1 MTSQNSVFRLK
12 VSRFDML
19 CQFELTWGEGQS
31 LIARLKYPE
40 TLDSLYQDWQ
50 QAYLNFYNSRRHIP
64 EPMPFEPSPLR
75 ARAVTS
81 GNVKPVVD
89 WQSELI
95 DAETA
100 LLREFQ
106 IWLWQ
111 GELRE
116 ISKAI
121 AAASRQLTEG
131 SHQKIDVLLTCDP
144 IDLVRLPWETWEITD
159 DLAAT
164 GKIRIARAP
173 VNIRAESASAKRSRW
188 RRARILAIC
197 CDDVGLN
204 LSREKQILKSLEPLV
219 SVTLVGWSTD
229 TQQPLAQVR
238 QDITNA
244 ITDEQ
249 GWDILFFAG
258 HSDETRMTGG
268 RLAIAPNAS
277 ITIEEL
283 RPYLAIAKNH
293 GLQLALFNS
302 CSGLQIAESL
312 IDLGLNQV
320 VVMRERV
327 HNQVAQEFLVQ
338 FARSLIIYKDVQ
350 EAVQEATQ
358 LFFNINSRKRLQYPS
373 AYLVPSLFR
382 RPRAP
387 LFRLT
392 PPDWRQWIGALLPKK
407 RYELAAVSLI
417 SLLSLLP
424 PIQTAL
430 LNQRSLI
437 QAQYR
442 QLTNQID
449 ANQLPELALIRID
462 DESINRDKNDIGNP
476 NPMSHKYIG
485 KLVERLDQLNV
496 KVIGVDYLL
505 DRPDPNSDFLSER
518 VQQATNRGA
527 RFVFAKTPTNNGGWL
542 QTPIEITD
550 LRNISADAVRAQGTD
565 FHIPLQVKNFE
576 PALPFSYWM
585 VWFHRVCIQTP
596 SEICTQTS
604 IDAQETLATNYSLQY
619 IPQIH
624 QSSFSAFAYS
634 LGRQT
639 WLHPITDF
647 SIPPHQ
653 AYTEI
658 PAWKLLHDP
667 NLPELRRLPQQS
679 VMIASGGYQEAGLVP
694 ADSVENFAPPAAM
707 QHWYLQQNPQNP
719 YRKMTGGEH
728 MGYLFHHFLHQRL
741 VMPIPDFWM
750 VLLAM
755 VAGKLAVFRFQHQR
769 SKRSTGVLIGAG
781 GTLAYV
787 LFSLQLYISALAI
800 LLPIVLPTT
809 MFWFY
814 ILPVLLKKKQILSS
828 F

>member
-1 MTSQNSVFRLK
+1 MTAQNVVFRLK
-12 VSRFDML
+12 VSRFDAL

-31 LIARLKYPE
+31 LIARLNYPLI
-40 TLDSLYQDWQ
+40 LDQLYQEWQ
-50 QAYLNFYNSRRHIP
+50 QAYLNFYNSKRHIP
-64 EPMPFEPSPLR
+64 DPLPSEPSPLR

-81 GNVKPVVD
+81 GTVQPVVD
-89 WQSELI
+89 WQAELI

-116 ISKAI
+116 ISRAI
-121 AAASRQLTEG
+121 AVASRQLIEG
-131 SHQKIDVLLTCDP
+131 TDQKIDILLTCDP
-144 IDLVRLPWETWEITD
+144 LDLVRLPWETWEITD

-164 GKIRIARAP
+164 GRIRIARSP
-173 VNIRAESASAKRSRW
+173 INIRAESMINKRPRW
-188 RRARILAIC
+188 KRARILAIC

-229 TQQPLAQVR
+229 TQQSLTQVR
-238 QDITNA
+238 QDMIDA

-258 HSDETRMTGG
+258 HSDETRMAGG

-338 FARSLIIYKDVQ
+338 VARSLAAFKDVQ

-358 LFFNINSRKRLQYPS
+358 LFLNLNSRKRLQYPS

-382 RPRAP
+382 RPGAP

-392 PPDWRQWIGALLPKK
+392 PPSNLRYWMGVLLPQK
-407 RYELAAVSLI
+407 RYELGAVSLI
-417 SLLSLLP
+417 ALLSLLP
-424 PIQTAL
+424 PVQTAL

-442 QLTNQID
+442 QITKQFDGNP
-449 ANQLPELALIRID
+449 PELALIRID
-462 DESINRDKNDIGNP
+462 DESINRDRNDIGNP
-476 NPMSHKYIG
+476 NPMSHRYIG
-485 KLVERLDQLNV
+485 RLIERLDQLNV
-496 KVIGVDYLL
+496 KVIGIDYLL
-505 DRPDPNSDFLSER
+505 DRPDPNSDFLAER
-518 VQQATNRGA
+518 VRQATNRGVQ
-527 RFVFAKTPTNNGGWL
+527 FVFAKTPTNNGGWL
-542 QTPIEITD
+542 QTPTEITD
-550 LRNISADAVRAQGTD
+550 SRNINADAVRAQTTD
-565 FHIPLQVKNFE
+565 FHIPLQVKALE
-576 PALPFSYWM
+576 PALPFSYWL
-585 VWFHRVCIQTP
+585 VWLHRVCIQSP
-596 SEICTQTS
+596 SFSCTQAS
-604 IDAQETLATNYSLQY
+604 VDQQESTATDYSLQHL
-619 IPQIH
+619 PQIH
-624 QSSFSAFAYS
+624 QSLFSSFAYG
-634 LGRQT
+634 LGGQT
-639 WLHPITDF
+639 WLHAITDF

-667 NLPELRRLPQQS
+667 NMPKLRRLPQQS
-679 VMIASGGYQEAGLVP
+679 VMIVSGGYQEAGLVP
-694 ADSVENFAPPAAM
+694 ADNVENFTPPAAM
-707 QHWYLQQNPQNP
+707 QYWYLQHNPQNP
-719 YRKMTGGEH
+719 YRRMTGGEH

-741 VMPIPDFWM
+741 VMPVPDFWM
-750 VLLAM
+750 VLLAA
-755 VAGKLAVFRFQHQR
+755 VAGKLILFRLQNRFI
-769 SKRSTGVLIGAG
+769 KRSTAVFIGVG

-787 LFSLQLYISALAI
+787 LFSLQLYISTFAI
-800 LLPIVLPTT
+800 LIPVILPSA
-809 MFWFY
+809 MFWVY
-814 ILPVLLKKKQILSS
+814 VLPVLWKKKPIS
-828 F
+828 

>member
-1 MTSQNSVFRLK
+1 MTSQNRIFRLK
-12 VSRFDML
+12 VSRFEAL

-31 LIARLKYPE
+31 LIARLDYPE
-40 TLDSLYQDWQ
+40 TLDQLYQDWQ
-50 QAYLNFYNSRRHIP
+50 QAYLNFYSSRRYIP
-64 EPMPFEPSPLR
+64 DPLPSEPSPLR

-81 GNVKPVVD
+81 GNVMPAVD
-89 WQSELI
+89 WQAELI

-121 AAASRQLTEG
+121 AAASRQLSEG
-131 SHQKIDVLLTCDP
+131 ADQKIDVLLTCDP
-144 IDLVRLPWETWEITD
+144 LDLVRLPWETWEITD

-164 GKIRIARAP
+164 GKIRIARSP
-173 VNIRAESASAKRSRW
+173 VNIRAEPATVKRPRW
-188 RRARILAIC
+188 KRARILAIC

-204 LSREKQILKSLEPLV
+204 LSQEKQILKSLEPLV

-238 QDITNA
+238 QDITDA

-258 HSDETRMTGG
+258 HSDETCMAGG
-268 RLAIAPNAS
+268 RLAIAPGAS

-283 RPYLAIAKNH
+283 RPYLAIAKNR

-320 VVMRERV
+320 VIMRERV

-338 FARSLIIYKDVQ
+338 FARSLAAYKDVQ

-358 LFFNINSRKRLQYPS
+358 LFLNLNSRKRLQYPS

-382 RPRAP
+382 RPGSS

-392 PPDWRQWIGALLPKK
+392 PPDWRQWIGALLPQN
-407 RYELAAVSLI
+407 RYELAAISLI

-424 PIQTAL
+424 PLQTAL

-442 QLTNQID
+442 QITNQID
-449 ANQLPELALIRID
+449 TNQLPELALIRID
-462 DESINRDKNDIGNP
+462 DESISRDRNEIGNP
-476 NPMSHKYIG
+476 NPMSHQYIG
-485 KLVERLDQLNV
+485 RLVERLDQLNV

-505 DRPDPNSDFLSER
+505 DRPDLNSDFLAER
-518 VQQATNRGA
+518 VRQATDRGV

-542 QTPIEITD
+542 QTPTEITD
-550 LRNISADAVRAQGTD
+550 SRNINADAIRALGTN
-565 FHIPLQVKNFE
+565 FHMPIQDSTLE
-576 PALPFSYWM
+576 HALPFSYWL
-585 VWFHRVCIQTP
+585 VWFHRICIQNP
-596 SEICTQTS
+596 SDLCTQTS
-604 IDAQETLATNYSLQY
+604 TVAQEAFATRYAVEHL
-619 IPQIH
+619 PQIY
-624 QSSFSAFAYS
+624 QSPLTSLAYG
-634 LGRQT
+634 LARQT

-679 VMIASGGYQEAGLVP
+679 VMISSGGYQEAGLVP
-694 ADSVENFAPPAAM
+694 ADNVENFTPPAAM

-728 MGYLFHHFLHQRL
+728 MGYLFHHF
-741 VMPIPDFWM
+741 
-750 VLLAM
+750 
-755 VAGKLAVFRFQHQR
+755 
-769 SKRSTGVLIGAG
+769 
-781 GTLAYV
+781 
-787 LFSLQLYISALAI
+787 YING
-800 LLPIVLPTT
+800 
-809 MFWFY
+809 W
-814 ILPVLLKKKQILSS
+814 
-828 F
+828 

>member
-1 MTSQNSVFRLK
+1 MTSQNVVFRLK
-12 VSRFDML
+12 VSRFDAL

-31 LIARLKYPE
+31 LIARLNYPL
-40 TLDSLYQDWQ
+40 TLDQLYQDWQ
-50 QAYLNFYNSRRHIP
+50 QAYLNFYSSKRHIP
-64 EPMPFEPSPLR
+64 GPVSVEPSSLR

-81 GNVKPVVD
+81 GNVMPVID
-89 WQSELI
+89 WQAELI

-131 SHQKIDVLLTCDP
+131 SNQKIDILLTCDP
-144 IDLVRLPWETWEITD
+144 LDLVRLPWETWEITD

-164 GKIRIARAP
+164 GKIRIARSP
-173 VNIRAESASAKRSRW
+173 VNIRAEPANAKRPRW
-188 RRARILAIC
+188 KQARILAIC

-229 TQQPLAQVR
+229 TQQSLTQVR
-238 QDITNA
+238 QDITDA
-244 ITDEQ
+244 ITDAQ

-258 HSDETRMTGG
+258 HSDENRMAGG
-268 RLAIAPNAS
+268 KLAIAPNAS
-277 ITIEEL
+277 VTIEEL
-283 RPYLAIAKNH
+283 RPYLVIAKNH

-338 FARSLIIYKDVQ
+338 FARSLAAYKDVQ

-358 LFFNINSRKRLQYPS
+358 LFLNLNSRKRLQYPS

-382 RPRAP
+382 RPGSP

-392 PPDWRQWIGALLPKK
+392 PPSNWRYWVGVLRPRN
-407 RYELAAVSLI
+407 RYELAALLLI

-424 PIQTAL
+424 PIQTTL

-437 QAQYR
+437 QSQYR
-442 QLTNQID
+442 QITNQID
-449 ANQLPELALIRID
+449 RSQPPELALVRID

-485 KLVERLDQLNV
+485 RLIERLDQLNV
-496 KVIGVDYLL
+496 KVIGIDYLL
-505 DRPDPNSDFLSER
+505 DRPDPNSAFLGEQVR
-518 VQQATNRGA
+518 QATDRGV
-527 RFVFAKTPTNNGGWL
+527 RFVFAKTPTNSGGWL
-542 QTPIEITD
+542 RTPAEITD
-550 LRNISADAVRAQGTD
+550 PRNISADAVRAQGTD
-565 FHIPLQVKNFE
+565 FHIPLQVRTFE
-576 PALPFSYWM
+576 PALPFSYWL
-585 VWFHRVCIQTP
+585 VWLHRICIQTP
-596 SEICTQTS
+596 SPDCTQASVDQQEFFLTS
-604 IDAQETLATNYSLQY
+604 YSLQHL
-619 IPQIH
+619 PQIY
-624 QSSFSAFAYS
+624 QSLLSSLAYG
-634 LGRQT
+634 LAGQT

-647 SIPPHQ
+647 SIPPQQ

-658 PAWKLLHDP
+658 PAWKLLHDG
-667 NLPELRRLPQQS
+667 NMPELRRLAQQS
-679 VMIASGGYQEAGLVP
+679 VIIASGGYQEAGLVP
-694 ADSVENFAPPAAM
+694 ADNVENFAPPAAM
-707 QHWYLQQNPQNP
+707 QHWYLQQNAQNP
-719 YRKMTGGEH
+719 YREMTGGEH

-741 VMPIPDFWM
+741 VIPIPDFWL
-750 VLLAM
+750 VLLAAT
-755 VAGKLAVFRFQHQR
+755 AGKLITIWLPYH
-769 SKRSTGVLIGAG
+769 SPKRSTGLLVGAG
-781 GTLAYV
+781 STFAYV
-787 LFSLQLYISALAI
+787 LFSLQLYISPLAI
-800 LLPIVLPTT
+800 LLPIMLPTV
-809 MFWFY
+809 MFWWY
-814 ILPVLLKKKQILSS
+814 VLPVLLKKTL
-828 F
+828 

>member
-1 MTSQNSVFRLK
+1 MTSQNTVFRLK
-12 VSRFDML
+12 VSRFEAL
-19 CQFELTWGEGQS
+19 CQFELTWGEAQS
-31 LIARLKYPE
+31 LIARLHYPE
-40 TLDSLYQDWQ
+40 TLDSLYQAWQ
-50 QAYLNFYNSRRHIP
+50 QAYLNFYSSRRYIP
-64 EPMPFEPSPLR
+64 DPIPSEPSPLR

-81 GNVKPVVD
+81 GNVMPAVD
-89 WQSELI
+89 WQATLI

-121 AAASRQLTEG
+121 AAASRQLTEAAD
-131 SHQKIDVLLTCDP
+131 QKIDILLTCDP
-144 IDLVRLPWETWEITD
+144 LDLVRLPWETWEITD

-164 GKIRIARAP
+164 GKIRIARSP
-173 VNIRAESASAKRSRW
+173 VNIRAEPASVKRPRW
-188 RRARILAIC
+188 KRARILAIC

-238 QDITNA
+238 QDITDA
-244 ITDEQ
+244 ITDER

-258 HSDETRMTGG
+258 HSDETRMAGG
-268 RLAIAPNAS
+268 RLAIAPGAS

-283 RPYLAIAKNH
+283 RPYLAIAKNR

-320 VVMRERV
+320 IVMRERV

-338 FARSLIIYKDVQ
+338 FARSLVAYKDVQ

-358 LFFNINSRKRLQYPS
+358 LFLNINSRKRLQYPS

-382 RPRAP
+382 RPGAP

-392 PPDWRQWIGALLPKK
+392 PPSNLRYWMGVLLPKN
-407 RYELAAVSLI
+407 RYELATVSLI

-424 PIQTAL
+424 PVQTAL
-430 LNQRSLI
+430 LDQRSLI

-442 QLTNQID
+442 QLTQQMD
-449 ANQLPELALIRID
+449 SDPPDLALIRID
-462 DESINRDKNDIGNP
+462 DESINQDRNDIGNP
-476 NPMSHKYIG
+476 NPMSQKYIG
-485 KLVERLDQLNV
+485 RLVERLDQLNV
-496 KVIGVDYLL
+496 KVIGIDYLL
-505 DRPDPNSDFLSER
+505 DRPDPNSDFLAKQ
-518 VQQATNRGA
+518 VQRATDRGA

-542 QTPIEITD
+542 ETPVEVTD
-550 LRNISADAVRAQGTD
+550 PRNISADAVRAQETD
-565 FHIPLQVKNFE
+565 FHIPLQVDFLE
-576 PALPFSYWM
+576 PALPFSYWL
-585 VWFHRVCIQTP
+585 VWLHRVCIESP
-596 SEICTQTS
+596 SELCTEASVEQ
-604 IDAQETLATNYSLQY
+604 QELSATNYSLQY
-619 IPQIH
+619 LPQIH
-624 QSSFSAFAYS
+624 QSSLSAFAYAF
-634 LGRQT
+634 GRQT

-653 AYTEI
+653 AYTVI
-658 PAWKLLHDP
+658 SAWELLHDP

-679 VMIASGGYQEAGLVP
+679 VMIASGGYEEAGLVP
-694 ADSVENFAPPAAM
+694 ADNVENFTPPAAM
-707 QHWYLQQNPQNP
+707 QYWYLQQNLLNP

-728 MGYLFHHFLHQRL
+728 MGYLFHHFLHQRF

-750 VLLAM
+750 VLLAAA
-755 VAGKLAVFRFQHQR
+755 AGKLAAMGLQHR
-769 SKRSTGVLIGAG
+769 SPQRSTGVLLLTG
-781 GTLAYV
+781 GTLVYS
-787 LFSLQLYISALAI
+787 LFSLQLYTSALAI
-800 LLPIVLPTT
+800 LLPILFPIMMLWSYVLPA
-809 MFWFY
+809 
-814 ILPVLLKKKQILSS
+814 LLKKR
-828 F
+828 